1 VARAYLRPLRGVDEA
16 GEGGRSWPSRSSFR
30 INLLGP
36 EPLPLPLPEARGS
49 EDGVVIV
56 VAAKD
61 TLAAQNVS
69 LLLNLIS
76 TCPNGG
82 GGANQASAVISR
94 KRMVARKWTN
104 RPAGHL
110 GGLSKAMA
118 SCLCYGAYCV
128 QSTEY
133 EKH

>member
-1 VARAYLRPLRGVDEA
+1 MARAYLRPLRGVDEA

-61 TLAAQNVS
+61 TLAAKTFPYAQFDLDLS
-69 LLLNLIS
+69 QWRGRGKSSQRCYLKE
-76 TCPNGG
+76 TDGG
-82 GGANQASAVISR
+82 QEVDKSASRA
-94 KRMVARKWTN
+94 
-104 RPAGHL
+104 L
-110 GGLSKAMA
+110 GGLVKGDGELSLLR
-118 SCLCYGAYCV
+118 SVLC
-128 QSTEY
+128 SEY